1 MMLREER
8 HHRICG
14 LVGSLHRVST
24 DRIAGELGVSR
35 ETVRRDILD
44 LEARGQLRRVH
55 GGVVAPGP
63 SPEPAL
69 TIRAQVRQQ
78 EKRLMAKAVLRILQ
92 PGFTLFIDAGSTVS
106 ILAEELARESG
117 YTIVTNSF
125 DVAMKIAGPGTQRSN
140 AVEVIGGQFGSDVPA
155 TYGARA
161 VREIGDYRADLAILS
176 PVGIHHLRGATSFD
190 LAEAEIAR
198 AMIGNADRV
207 VILADH
213 SKIGLSSR
221 VTTCLPD
228 RIDILVTD
236 AKSQEARDY
245 GVVAKSVGSV
255 IVAARQ

>member
-1 MMLREER
+1 MLREER

-14 LVGSLHRVST
+14 LVGALHRVST

-55 GGVVAPGP
+55 GGIVAAGA
-63 SPEPAL
+63 SPEPEL
-69 TIRAQVRQQ
+69 KIRAQVRQQ
-78 EKRLMAKAVLRILQ
+78 EKRLIAKAVMRILQ

-106 ILAEELARESG
+106 ILAEELATQSG
-117 YTIVTNSF
+117 LTIVTNSF
-125 DVAMKIAGPGTQRSN
+125 DVAMKIAGPGTQTLN
-140 AVEVIGGQFGSDVPA
+140 EVELIGGQFGSDVPA

-161 VREIGDYRADLAILS
+161 IREIGCYRADLAILS

-190 LAEAEIAR
+190 LAEAEVAR

-213 SKIGLSSR
+213 SKIGVSSR

-228 RIDILVTD
+228 QIDILVTD
-236 AKSQEARDY
+236 AKSQDKIEYDS
-245 GVVAKSVGSV
+245 VAKSVGSV
-255 IVAARQ
+255 IVS